1 MSSRTMLSIA
11 TADGHNHICDRPMS
25 QMICLVFAARVK
37 QADDAVLNSENK
49 SLTNSNR
56 AFPLQSIEAP
66 PEE

>member
-1 MSSRTMLSIA
+1 MSSRTMLLIA
-11 TADGHNHICDRPMS
+11 TADSHDHICDRPMS
-25 QMICLVFAARVK
+25 QMICSVFAARVK
-37 QADDAVLNSENK
+37 QANNAVLNSENN